1 MMDWLNS
8 NSGAVNAIL
17 ATILVIITFVYAWLT
32 RLLVLESKELREMT
46 MRPALIVTPEIHENY
61 LHIILFKVK
70 NIGGGVAR
78 SIRLHTKRPFTV
90 QGEDPLSNLG
100 LFTHGIPLLGPGQKI
115 ESFLASGIELFKEP
129 LDEPLEVIVTYKD
142 ATGHKFKETFEI
154 DFRSFRNLRRVGD
167 PPLQVIA
174 DSVKNL
180 QKNIGDLSNGMKKMS
195 VLVYS
200 RDDLDAENSAWN
212 LFRKL
217 RGVPPD
223 GRKEIENLI
232 DQEISRL
239 GAKSVNPPQSGEG
252 E

>member
-1 MMDWLNS
+1 M
-8 NSGAVNAIL
+8 
-17 ATILVIITFVYAWLT
+17 
-32 RLLVLESKELREMT
+32 
-46 MRPALIVTPEIHENY
+46 
-61 LHIILFKVK
+61 
-70 NIGGGVAR
+70 
-78 SIRLHTKRPFTV
+78 
-90 QGEDPLSNLG
+90 
-100 LFTHGIPLLGPGQKI
+100 
-115 ESFLASGIELFKEP
+115 
-129 LDEPLEVIVTYKD
+129 
-142 ATGHKFKETFEI
+142 
-154 DFRSFRNLRRVGD
+154 
-167 PPLQVIA
+167 QVIA

-180 QKNIGDLSNGMKKMS
+180 QENIGNLSNGMKKMS